1 MARALIS
8 QNDTGC
14 ASRSGR
20 MGLHQLNSSPAWNN
34 LCCQEPC
41 TVPTSNIN
49 MQTPAFCSNRH
60 IPRGN
65 FMAVSTSESICNP
78 SLWQVLQKA
87 MPLSDS
93 SLSFSSC
100 LGNSL
105 QFPLLSCAW
114 GRVCAFVSVV
124 MADIDWLSGLQ
135 ALSALL
141 FTAHL
146 CHR

>member
-20 MGLHQLNSSPAWNN
+20 MGLHQLNSSPAWNS

-65 FMAVSTSESICNP
+65 FMAASTSESICNP
-78 SLWQVLQKA
+78 SLGQVLQKA
-87 MPLSDS
+87 MPVSDS
-93 SLSFSSC
+93 SRIIQLLPGELPPVPPSELWLEKGVCVCLSSD
-100 LGNSL
+100 
-105 QFPLLSCAW
+105 
-114 GRVCAFVSVV
+114 GR
-124 MADIDWLSGLQ
+124 
-135 ALSALL
+135 
-141 FTAHL
+141 H
-146 CHR
+146 